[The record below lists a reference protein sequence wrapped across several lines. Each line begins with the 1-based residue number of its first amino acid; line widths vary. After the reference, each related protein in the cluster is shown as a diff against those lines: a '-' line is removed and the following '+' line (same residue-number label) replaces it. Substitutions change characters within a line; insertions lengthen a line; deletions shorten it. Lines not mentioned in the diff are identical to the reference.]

1 MLFRC
6 AIGAMALLVAQCL
19 ATADAVA
26 FDRAKYPDWKGQWVR
41 IGAGTFDPTKKQGLA
56 QEPPLTP
63 EYRAVWEKHLA
74 EEARGGQSYNPQA
87 RCLSG
92 GMPRMMI
99 VYEPMEIIIT
109 PETTYIYIGY
119 MSGEFRRIH
128 TDGRSWPKQVE
139 LTFAGY
145 SIGQWVDESGSGRYD
160 TLLVE
165 TRHMRGPRVY
175 EASGIPLHQDNQTIV
190 KERIR
195 LDKANPDRMLNDITS
210 IDNALTRPWTVT
222 RQYRRVRNPNWVDYS
237 CSEDNMYVQ
246 IENETYFIGADGRL
260 MPTGKDQPPPD
271 LRHFNRAQKK

>member
-6 AIGAMALLVAQCL
+6 AIGAAVLFAVQGLG
-19 ATADAVA
+19 TADALA

-41 IGAGTFDPTKKQGLA
+41 IGAGTFDPTKKAGKP

-63 EYRAVWEKHLA
+63 EYQAVWEQHLA
-74 EEARGGQSYNPQA
+74 EEARGGQMYNPQA

-109 PETTYIYIGY
+109 PETTYIQIGY
-119 MSGEFRRIH
+119 MSGEFRRIY
-128 TDGRSWPKQVE
+128 TDGRTRPKEVE

-145 SIGQWVDESGSGRYD
+145 SIGQWVDEAGTGRYD

-165 TRHMRGPRVY
+165 TRGMRGPRVY
-175 EASGIPLHQDNQTIV
+175 EASGIPLHKDNQTIV

-195 LDKANPDRMLNDITS
+195 LDKNNADLMLNDITS

-222 RQYRRVRNPNWVDYS
+222 RQYRRVRNPSWVDYS
-237 CSEDNMYVQ
+237 CSEDNMYVYV
-246 IENETYFIGADGRL
+246 ENETYFIGADGKL
-260 MPTGKDQPPPD
+260 MPTRKDQPPPD
-271 LRHFNRAQKK
+271 LRYFNQAKNK

>member
-6 AIGAMALLVAQCL
+6 AIGAVALLAVQSL
-19 ATADAVA
+19 ATADAFA
-26 FDRAKYPDWKGQWVR
+26 FDPSKYPDWKGQWIR
-41 IGAGTFDPTKKQGLA
+41 IGAGTYDPTKKAGLG

-63 EYRAVWEKHLA
+63 EYRAIWEKNLA

-109 PETTYIYIGY
+109 PETTYIWIGY
-119 MSGEFRRIH
+119 MSSEFRRIY
-128 TDGRSWPKQVE
+128 TDGRSRPKEVE

-165 TRHMRGPRVY
+165 TRGMRGPRVY
-175 EASGIPLHQDNQTIV
+175 EASGIPLHKDNQTIV

-195 LDKANPDRMLNDITS
+195 LDKANPNILLNEITT
-210 IDNALTRPWTVT
+210 IDNALTRPWTIT
-222 RQYRRVRNPNWVDYS
+222 RQYRRERNPNWVDYS
-237 CSEDNMYVQ
+237 CSEDNMYVY